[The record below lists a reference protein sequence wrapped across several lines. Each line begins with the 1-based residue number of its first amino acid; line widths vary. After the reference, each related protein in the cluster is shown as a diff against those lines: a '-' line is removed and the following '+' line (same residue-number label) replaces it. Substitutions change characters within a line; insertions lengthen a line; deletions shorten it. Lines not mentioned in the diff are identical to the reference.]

1 MVVQEHNSEDS
12 SYGGIESQIPVGDLM
27 SHNVVA

>member
-27 SHNVVA
+27 S